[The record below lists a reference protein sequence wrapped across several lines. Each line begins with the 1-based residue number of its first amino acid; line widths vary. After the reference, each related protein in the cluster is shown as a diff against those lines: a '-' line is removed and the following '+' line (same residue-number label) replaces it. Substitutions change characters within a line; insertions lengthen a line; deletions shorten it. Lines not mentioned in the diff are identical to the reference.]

1 VFCVIRGGVLVVRH
15 HPRERKLGKA
25 HEQLHLVV
33 VDGVTAGDSLVFE
46 AVPFLVV
53 HGLNFKDLRVLAFPV
68 VDDTICVT
76 PEVSAECRVRPLLAG
91 LWVYLRDS
99 HASFFQVSHHGV
111 F

>member
-1 VFCVIRGGVLVVRH
+1 MFCVIRGGVFVVRH

-33 VDGVTAGDSLVFE
+33 VDGVTASDSLVFE
-46 AVPFLVV
+46 AIPFLVV
-53 HGLNFKDLRVLAFPV
+53 HGLNFKDLGVFAFPV

-76 PEVSAECRVRPLLAG
+76 PEVSTECRVRPLLAS

-99 HASFFQVSHHGV
+99 HARFFQVGNYGV